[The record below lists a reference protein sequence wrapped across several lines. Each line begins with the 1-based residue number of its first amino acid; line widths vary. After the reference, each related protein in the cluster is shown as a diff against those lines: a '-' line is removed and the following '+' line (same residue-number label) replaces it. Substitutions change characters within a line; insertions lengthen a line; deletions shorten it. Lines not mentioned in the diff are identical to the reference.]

1 MSTPFRFGLQ
11 RVRDIRAHD
20 EEQAKERFAH
30 SLSQR
35 LRGEA
40 MLRAAEDQLRSAQD
54 ERPADVSAVGEPVT
68 GAALVSRQA
77 WVDRLKRLR
86 DDAAVQLRGL
96 DGELQA
102 SRDSLTHASRR
113 REVLDQLEA
122 RQREAHR
129 RDAERR
135 EGAELD
141 EMALRVH
148 ARGRAA

>member
-1 MSTPFRFGLQ
+1 MDSPFRFGLQ
-11 RVRDIRAHD
+11 RVRDLRAHD

-30 SLSQR
+30 SLSAR

-40 MLRAAEDQLRSAQD
+40 MLRAAEERLRDAQ
-54 ERPADVSAVGEPVT
+54 ADVMGETTLT
-68 GAALVSRQA
+68 GPISGASLVSRQA
-77 WVDRLKRLR
+77 WVDRLKATR
-86 DDAAVQLRGL
+86 DDAAVHLHGL
-96 DGELQA
+96 DTDLQA
-102 SRDSLTHASRR
+102 SRDSLTHASQR

-129 RDAERR
+129 RESERR